1 MMTTTRVYDCGC
13 RVMIDNEAIPLAY
26 ELIYCPKHKAADA
39 MYEALEGIASG
50 GCCETEGCTPDNPY
64 CDANIARAAL
74 ALADGSDGGG

>member
-1 MMTTTRVYDCGC
+1 MSDCGC
-13 RVMIDNEAIPLAY
+13 YVHVVWHDDY
-26 ELIYCPKHKAADA
+26 EIIYCPKHKAAPE